1 MTIVLRSGESVENLI
16 KTGNGSCPACGG
28 ALRRWGQARWRV
40 IRASNGEWGFRPS
53 RVRCA
58 ACGVT
63 QVVLPADVLV
73 RRRDGVAVVGRA
85 WRSFAGGS
93 GARRVARQLHLPMG
107 TVRGWLRRL
116 RELVRLRYGTGPGS
130 GGGAGARGVRGSDL
144 HGLGRALTYVVA
156 EADRNGC
163 HQEGDLW
170 RFVAY
175 RSQGRLLCNTS
186 WP

>member
-1 MTIVLRSGESVENLI
+1 MR
-16 KTGNGSCPACGG
+16 K
-28 ALRRWGQARWRV
+28 WGQARWRV
-40 IRASNGEWGFRPS
+40 IRGSVGQWGFRPS

-73 RRRDGVAVVGRA
+73 RRRDAVEVVGSA
-85 WRSFAGGS
+85 WRFFAAGS
-93 GARRVARQLHLPMG
+93 GARRVSRLLGVPME

-116 RELVRLRYGTGPGS
+116 RAL
-130 GGGAGARGVRGSDL
+130 ARVMHVARSSDQRN
-144 HGLGRALTYVVA
+144 LGRALADMVA
-156 EADRNGC
+156 EAKLDGC
-163 HQEGDLW
+163 HEEVELW

-175 RSQGRLLCNTS
+175 RSQGQLLCNTS

>member
-1 MTIVLRSGESVENLI
+1 MTMVLRSGESVGDLVA
-16 KTGNGSCPACGG
+16 TGNGSCPGCGG
-28 ALRRWGQARWRV
+28 TLRKWGQARWRV
-40 IRASNGEWGFRPS
+40 IRGSAGQWGFRPS

-63 QVVLPADVLV
+63 HVVLPGDVLV
-73 RRRDGVAVVGRA
+73 RRRDAVVVVGTA
-85 WRSFAGGS
+85 WRSFAAGS
-93 GARRVARQLHLPMG
+93 GARRVARLLGVPME

-116 RELVRLRYGTGPGS
+116 RARAGVMYGVGS
-130 GGGAGARGVRGSDL
+130 PDQHDL
-144 HGLGRALTYVVA
+144 ARALAQVLA
-156 EADRNGC
+156 EATRDGW
-163 HQEGDLW
+163 HEEVDLW